1 MSALDTSPTPPPRS
15 GLSRRSFLKYTGLA
29 GAAAASTG
37 VLSACSSTPSGA
49 ATWAM
54 WSSSPAERKVWDDFS
69 KYVAGT
75 LKVESIPTLTPSGG
89 YPTKLDLQL
98 VSGTAGLVTALNGTL
113 IPTYAARGA
122 HRPLDDLIA
131 ADPDF
136 QLDDFYPAIRK
147 ISTFNGQTYAI
158 GFDVA
163 PTVLYYNKT
172 LLAKAGIPQPS
183 KTEPMS
189 WETFR
194 GIAKELTRPPD
205 QYGFTCAP
213 AIDDLVSWIY
223 CAGGNVMSDDGS
235 VSTLNKPEAL
245 EAIQFVID
253 LFVKDKV
260 TPPISN
266 LVTESSLSNFM
277 EGNVAF
283 MQNGPWQVVNV
294 RKAKFDWDVIPF
306 PAGAAGS
313 TPRISGSSF
322 AIPSAVKGDQLELAW
337 KLLKTLTS
345 TGALDIYAKAGRNN
359 PARLAAGSAF
369 KPPPDNLGVVQQ
381 ILAGKV
387 AGGHAFDVTTNWNQV
402 KQLLG
407 QDLPRTFLGQ
417 VGVPEVIDGLTP
429 RLDVLMKQHQD
440 NIRQAEARKG

>member
-1 MSALDTSPTPPPRS
+1 MQTQ
-15 GLSRRSFLKYTGLA
+15 LSRRSLLKLTGLA
-29 GAAAASTG
+29 GLGAAAAG
-37 VLSACSSTPSGA
+37 CSSGPPSGA
-49 ATWAM
+49 ASWAM
-54 WSSSPAERKVWDDFS
+54 WSSSPAERKVWEDFS
-69 KYVAGT
+69 AYVERE
-75 LKVESIPTLTPSGG
+75 LKIESVPNLTPSSG

-98 VSGTAGLVTALNGTL
+98 VSGTASLVTALNGTL

-131 ADPDF
+131 QDPDF
-136 QLDDFYPAIRK
+136 DLDDFYQPIRT
-147 ISTFNGQTYAI
+147 ISTFNEQTFGI

-172 LLAKAGIPQPS
+172 LLQKQGIALPS
-183 KTEPMS
+183 RTEPMT
-189 WETFR
+189 WATFR
-194 GIAKELTRPPD
+194 DLAQELTRPPE
-205 QYGFTCAP
+205 QYGFSCAP

-223 CAGGNVMSDDGS
+223 CAGGNVMNGDATRSA
-235 VSTLNKPEAL
+235 LNAPEAM
-245 EAIQFVID
+245 EAIQFVVD

-260 TPPISN
+260 TPPIAN
-266 LVTESSLSNFM
+266 LVTESSLSNFL

-294 RKAKFDWDVIPF
+294 RKAKFDWDIVPF

-313 TPRISGSSF
+313 TPRVSGSSF
-322 AIPSAVKGDQLELAW
+322 AIPAKVRGGDLELAW

-345 TGALDIYAKAGRNN
+345 TGALDIYARAGRNN
-359 PARLAAGSAF
+359 PARLSAGSAF
-369 KPPPDNLGVVQQ
+369 KPPPDNLGIVQD

-387 AGGHAFDVTTNWNQV
+387 AGGHPFDVTTNWNQV

-417 VGVPEVIDGLTP
+417 VTVKEAIDGLTP
-429 RLDVLMKQHQD
+429 RLDVLMEQHQD
-440 NIRQAEARKG
+440 NIRQASARKG

>member
-1 MSALDTSPTPPPRS
+1 MATR
-15 GLSRRSFLKYTGLA
+15 LSRRSFLELTGLA
-29 GAAAASTG
+29 GIAAAAAGCSTG
-37 VLSACSSTPSGA
+37 PPAGA
-49 ATWAM
+49 ATWSM
-54 WSSSPAERKVWDDFS
+54 WSSSPAVKKVWQDFS
-69 KYVAGT
+69 KYVEDQ

-98 VSGTAGLVTALNGTL
+98 VSGTAGLVTAINGTL

-136 QLDDFYPAIRK
+136 DPDDFYQPIRR
-147 ISTFNGQTYAI
+147 ISSFNDKTYAI

-163 PTVLYYNKT
+163 PTVMYYNKT
-172 LLAKAGIPQPS
+172 LLQKQGIELPS
-183 KTEPMS
+183 RTEPMS
-189 WETFR
+189 WATFR
-194 GIAKELTRPPD
+194 DLAIELTKAPD

-213 AIDDLVSWIY
+213 DISDLVSWIY
-223 CAGGNVMSDDGS
+223 CAGGNVMNADATRSILGE
-235 VSTLNKPEAL
+235 PEAM
-245 EAIQFVID
+245 EALQFVID

-260 TPPISN
+260 TPPIKN
-266 LVTESSLSNFM
+266 LVTENPSSNFM
-277 EGNVAF
+277 QGNVAF

-294 RKAKFDWDVIPF
+294 RKAKFDWDIIPF
-306 PAGAAGS
+306 PAGANGS
-313 TPRISGSSF
+313 TPRVSGSSF
-322 AIPSAVKGDQLELAW
+322 AIPSGVRDGKDLDLAW
-337 KLLKTLTS
+337 RLLKTLTS

-359 PARLAAGSAF
+359 PARYSAGSAF
-369 KPPPDNLGVVQQ
+369 QPPPDNLGIVQQ

-387 AGGHAFDVTTNWNQV
+387 GGGHPFDVTTNWNQV

-417 VGVPEVIDGLTP
+417 VSVPDAIAGLTP

-440 NIRQAEARKG
+440 NIRQATARKG

>member
-1 MSALDTSPTPPPRS
+1 MQQR
-15 GLSRRSFLKYTGLA
+15 LSRRSFLELTGLA
-29 GAAAASTG
+29 GLGAAVAG
-37 VLSACSSTPSGA
+37 CSSGPPPGT
-49 ATWAM
+49 ATWSM
-54 WSSSPAERKVWDDFS
+54 WSSSAAEKKVWEDFS
-69 KYVAGT
+69 AYVEQQ
-75 LKVESIPTLTPSGG
+75 LKVKSVPTLTPSGG

-98 VSGTAGLVTALNGTL
+98 VSGTAGLVTAINGTL

-136 QLDDFYPAIRK
+136 DLDDFYPPSRR
-147 ISTFNGQTYAI
+147 ISSFNQKTYAI

-163 PTVLYYNKT
+163 PTVMYYNKT
-172 LLAKAGIPQPS
+172 LLRQHGIDPPS
-183 KTEPMS
+183 PTEPMS
-189 WETFR
+189 WATFR
-194 GIAKELTRPPD
+194 DLAVELTRPPE

-223 CAGGNVMSDDGS
+223 CAGGNVMDDGATR
-235 VSTLNKPEAL
+235 STLGDPEAM
-245 EAIQFVID
+245 EALRFVID
-253 LFVKDKV
+253 LFVKDRV
-260 TPPISN
+260 TPPIKN
-266 LVTESSLSNFM
+266 LVTESSLSNFL

-294 RKAKFDWDVIPF
+294 RKAKFDWDIIPF
-306 PAGAAGS
+306 PAGASGS
-313 TPRISGSSF
+313 TPRVSGSSF
-322 AIPSAVKGDQLELAW
+322 AIPSGVREGPDLDLAW
-337 KLLKTLTS
+337 QLLKTLTS

-359 PARLAAGSAF
+359 PARLSAGSAF
-369 KPPPDNLGVVQQ
+369 RPPPDNLGIVQQ

-417 VGVPEVIDGLTP
+417 VTVAEAVSGLTP
-429 RLDVLMKQHQD
+429 RLDVLMRQHQD
-440 NIRQAEARKG
+440 NIRQATARKG

>member
-1 MSALDTSPTPPPRS
+1 MRTTLPR
-15 GLSRRSFLKYTGLA
+15 RRFLELTGLA
-29 GAAAASTG
+29 GLGLAAAG
-37 VLSACSSTPSGA
+37 CSSGPSSGT
-49 ATWAM
+49 ATWSM
-54 WSSSPAERKVWDDFS
+54 WSSSPAEKKVWEDFG
-69 KYVAGT
+69 KYVEQQ
-75 LKVESIPTLTPSGG
+75 LKVRSVSTLTPSNG

-98 VSGTAGLVTALNGTL
+98 VSGTASLVTALNGTL

-136 QLDDFYPAIRK
+136 RLDDFYDTSRR
-147 ISTFNGQTYAI
+147 ISTFNGKTYAV

-163 PTVLYYNKT
+163 PTVMYYNKD
-172 LLAKAGIPQPS
+172 LLKKQGIPLPS

-189 WETFR
+189 WATFR
-194 GIAKELTRPPD
+194 DLAKQLTTPG

-223 CAGGNVMSDDGS
+223 CAGGNVMSADASRSILGE
-235 VSTLNKPEAL
+235 PEAMQAL
-245 EAIQFVID
+245 QFVID

-260 TPPISN
+260 TPPIKN
-266 LVTESSLSNFM
+266 LVTESSLSNFLQ
-277 EGNVAF
+277 GNVAF
-283 MQNGPWQVVNV
+283 MQNGPWQVVNA

-313 TPRISGSSF
+313 TPRVSGSSF
-322 AIPSAVKGDQLELAW
+322 AIPSGVRDGAQLDLAW
-337 KLLKTLTS
+337 KLLKALTS

-359 PARLAAGSAF
+359 PARLSAGSAF
-369 KPPPDNLGVVQQ
+369 QPPPDNLGIVQQ
-381 ILAGKV
+381 ILAGKL

-417 VGVPEVIDGLTP
+417 VSVADAINGLTP
-429 RLDVLMKQHQD
+429 RLDVLMRQHQD
-440 NIRQAEARKG
+440 TIRQATARKG

>member
-1 MSALDTSPTPPPRS
+1 MPAK
-15 GLSRRSFLKYTGLA
+15 LSRRSFLELTGLA
-29 GAAAASTG
+29 GLGAAVTGCSTG
-37 VLSACSSTPSGA
+37 PPSGA

-54 WSSSPAERKVWDDFS
+54 WSSSAAEKKVWEDFS
-69 KYVAGT
+69 QYVEQQLGV
-75 LKVESIPTLTPSGG
+75 KSVPTLTPSSG

-98 VSGTAGLVTALNGTL
+98 VSGTASLVTAINGTL

-122 HRPLDDLIA
+122 HRPLDDLIK

-136 QLDDFYPAIRK
+136 DLDDFYPTSQR
-147 ISTFNGQTYAI
+147 ISSFNGKTYAI

-172 LLAKAGIPQPS
+172 LLQKQGIALPS
-183 KTEPMS
+183 RTEPMP
-189 WETFR
+189 WATFR
-194 GIAKELTRPPD
+194 DLAKELTGKD

-223 CAGGNVMSDDGS
+223 CAGGNVMNDAADR
-235 VSTLNKPEAL
+235 STLNAPEAMQ
-245 EAIQFVID
+245 AIQFVID

-260 TPPISN
+260 TPPIKN
-266 LVTESSLSNFM
+266 LVTESSLSNFIQ
-277 EGNVAF
+277 GNVAF

-313 TPRISGSSF
+313 TPRVSGSSF
-322 AIPSAVKGDQLELAW
+322 GIPSGVREGAELDLAW

-359 PARLAAGSAF
+359 PARLSAGSAF
-369 KPPPDNLGVVQQ
+369 QKPPDNLGIVQD
-381 ILAGKV
+381 ILAGKL
-387 AGGHAFDVTTNWNQV
+387 AGGHSFDVTTNWNQV

-417 VGVPEVIDGLTP
+417 VSVTDAIAGLTP
-429 RLDVLMKQHQD
+429 RLDILMRQHQD
-440 NIRQAEARKG
+440 TVRQSAARKG

>member
-1 MSALDTSPTPPPRS
+1 MTIE
-15 GLSRRSFLKYTGLA
+15 LSRRSLLKLTGLA
-29 GAAAASTG
+29 GLGAAVAGCT
-37 VLSACSSTPSGA
+37 STPSGA
-49 ATWAM
+49 ATWSM
-54 WSSSPAERKVWDDFS
+54 WSSSPAERTVWDAFS
-69 KYVAGT
+69 QYVEQQ
-75 LKVESIPTLTPSGG
+75 LKVESIPTLTPSSG

-98 VSGTAGLVTALNGTL
+98 VSGTAGLVTAVNGL
-113 IPTYAARGA
+113 FLQTYGSRGA

-136 QLDDFYPAIRK
+136 DLDDFYPAIRK
-147 ISTFNGQTYAI
+147 IATFNGQTYGI

-163 PTVLYYNKT
+163 PTLLYYNKS
-172 LLAKAGIPQPS
+172 LLSKQGIAAPS
-183 KTEPMS
+183 RTEPMP
-189 WETFR
+189 WATFR
-194 GIAKELTRPPD
+194 DLAIQLSEPDD

-213 AIDDLVSWIY
+213 AIEDLVSWIY
-223 CAGGNVMSDDGS
+223 SAGGNLMNDEET
-235 VSTLNKPEAL
+235 VSTLGAPEAL
-245 EAIQFVID
+245 HAIQFVVD
-253 LFVKDKV
+253 LFVKDQV

-266 LVTESSLSNFM
+266 LVTESALANFM

-306 PAGAAGS
+306 PAGPAGS
-313 TPRISGSSF
+313 LPRVSGSTF
-322 AIPSAVKGDQLELAW
+322 AIPSAVEGNDLDLAW

-359 PARLAAGSAF
+359 PARLSAGSAF

-387 AGGHAFDVTTNWNQV
+387 GGGHPFNVTTNWNQV

-417 VGVPEVIDGLTP
+417 VGVAEAIVGLTP

-440 NIRQAEARKG
+440 NIRQAEARRN

>member
-1 MSALDTSPTPPPRS
+1 M
-15 GLSRRSFLKYTGLA
+15 LSRRSFITLTGLA
-29 GAAAASTG
+29 GLTTATSGA
-37 VLSACSSTPSGA
+37 LSGCSSSLADA
-49 ATWAM
+49 ATWSM
-54 WSSSPAERKVWDDFS
+54 WSSSPAERKVWDAFS
-69 KYVAGT
+69 QYVEQQ
-75 LKVESIPTLTPSGG
+75 LDVRSIPSLTPSSG

-131 ADPDF
+131 ADPDLR
-136 QLDDFYPAIRK
+136 LDDFYPTIQK
-147 ISTFNGQTYAI
+147 ISSFNGQTYAI

-163 PTVLYYNKT
+163 PTVLYYNKD
-172 LLAKAGIPQPS
+172 LLKKQGITAPS
-183 KTEPMS
+183 RTEPMP
-189 WETFR
+189 WATFR
-194 GIAKELTRPPD
+194 DLAKELTGND

-223 CAGGNVMSDDGS
+223 SAGGNVMNDPQTA
-235 VSTLNKPEAL
+235 STLNAPEAM
-245 EAIQFVID
+245 EAMQYVID
-253 LFVKDKV
+253 LFTKDKV
-260 TPPISN
+260 TPPIKN
-266 LVTESSLSNFM
+266 LVTESSLSNFLQ
-277 EGNVAF
+277 GNVAF

-306 PAGAAGS
+306 PAGPAGS
-313 TPRISGSSF
+313 LPRVSGSSF
-322 AIPSAVKGDQLELAW
+322 AIPSAVKGDRLELAW

-359 PARLAAGSAF
+359 PARRSAGSAF
-369 KPPPDNLGVVQQ
+369 KPPPDNLGIVQD

-387 AGGHAFDVTTNWNQV
+387 GGGHPFDVTTNWNQV

-417 VGVPEVIDGLTP
+417 VSVAEAINGLTP

-440 NIRQAEARKG
+440 NIRQAAARKG

>member
-1 MSALDTSPTPPPRS
+1 MHQR
-15 GLSRRSFLKYTGLA
+15 LSRRSFLELTGLA
-29 GAAAASTG
+29 GLGAAVAG
-37 VLSACSSTPSGA
+37 CSSGPPAGA

-54 WSSSPAERKVWDDFS
+54 WSSSAAEKKVWEDFS
-69 KYVAGT
+69 KYVEQQ
-75 LKVESIPTLTPSGG
+75 LKVKSVPTLTPSNG

-98 VSGTAGLVTALNGTL
+98 VSGTAGLVTAINGTL

-122 HRPLDDLIA
+122 HRPLDDLIE

-136 QLDDFYPAIRK
+136 DLDDFYQPSRR
-147 ISTFNGQTYAI
+147 ISSFNQKTYAI

-163 PTVLYYNKT
+163 PTVMYYNKT
-172 LLAKAGIPQPS
+172 LLQKAGVDLPS
-183 KTEPMS
+183 RTEPMS
-189 WETFR
+189 WATFR
-194 GIAKELTRPPD
+194 DLAIELTKPPD

-223 CAGGNVMSDDGS
+223 CAGGNVMNDQATR
-235 VSTLNKPEAL
+235 STLGDPEAM
-245 EAIQFVID
+245 EALQFVID

-260 TPPISN
+260 TPPIKN
-266 LVTESSLSNFM
+266 LVSESSSSNFM
-277 EGNVAF
+277 QGNVAF
-283 MQNGPWQVVNV
+283 MQNGPWQVVNI

-306 PAGAAGS
+306 PAGAVGS
-313 TPRISGSSF
+313 TPRVSGSSF
-322 AIPSAVKGDQLELAW
+322 AIPSGVREGADLDLAW

-359 PARLAAGSAF
+359 PARLSAGSAF
-369 KPPPDNLGVVQQ
+369 QPPPDNLGIVQQ
-381 ILAGKV
+381 ILAGKI

-417 VGVPEVIDGLTP
+417 VTVADAIAGLTP
-429 RLDVLMKQHQD
+429 RLDVLMRQHQD
-440 NIRQAEARKG
+440 NIRQATARKG

>member
-1 MSALDTSPTPPPRS
+1 MQTQ
-15 GLSRRSFLKYTGLA
+15 LSRRSLLKLTGLA
-29 GAAAASTG
+29 GLGVAAAG
-37 VLSACSSTPSGA
+37 CSSGPPSGA
-49 ATWAM
+49 AAWAM

-69 KYVAGT
+69 AYVERE
-75 LKVESIPTLTPSGG
+75 LKVESVPTLTPSSG

-131 ADPDF
+131 QDPDF
-136 QLDDFYPAIRK
+136 DLDDFYKPIQS
-147 ISTFNGQTYAI
+147 ISTFNDQTYAI

-163 PTVLYYNKT
+163 PTVLYVNKS
-172 LLAKAGIPQPS
+172 LLHKQGIANPS
-183 KTEPMS
+183 PTEPMS
-189 WETFR
+189 WATFR
-194 GIAKELTRPPD
+194 ELAKELTKPPE
-205 QYGFTCAP
+205 QFGFSCAP
-213 AIDDLVSWIY
+213 SIDDLVSWIY
-223 CAGGNVMSDDGS
+223 CAGGNVMTKDATKSA
-235 VSTLNKPEAL
+235 LNAPEAM
-245 EAIQFVID
+245 EAIQYVVD
-253 LFVKDKV
+253 LFVKDQV
-260 TPPISN
+260 TPPIAN

-294 RKAKFDWDVIPF
+294 RKAKFDWDIIPF

-313 TPRISGSSF
+313 TPRVSGSSF
-322 AIPSAVKGDQLELAW
+322 AIPSKVKGDDLDLAW
-337 KLLKTLTS
+337 RLLKTLTS

-359 PARLAAGSAF
+359 PARLSAGSAF
-369 KPPPDNLGVVQQ
+369 KPPPDNLGIVQD

-387 AGGHAFDVTTNWNQV
+387 AGGHPFDVTTNWNQV

-417 VGVPEVIDGLTP
+417 VSVQEAIDGLTP
-429 RLDVLMKQHQD
+429 RLDVLMEQHQD
-440 NIRQAEARKG
+440 NIRQASARKG

>member
-1 MSALDTSPTPPPRS
+1 MSTK
-15 GLSRRSFLKYTGLA
+15 LSRRSFLELSGLA
-29 GAAAASTG
+29 GLGLAVAG
-37 VLSACSSTPSGA
+37 CSSGPPDGS

-54 WSSSPAERKVWDDFS
+54 WSSSAAERKVWQDFS
-69 KYVAGT
+69 AYVEQQ
-75 LKVESIPTLTPSGG
+75 LEVKSVPTLTPSGP

-122 HRPLDDLIA
+122 HRPLDDLIEG
-131 ADPDF
+131 DSDF
-136 QLDDFYPAIRK
+136 DLDDFYQPIQK
-147 ISTFNGQTYAI
+147 ISSFNGKTYAI

-163 PTVLYYNKT
+163 PTVMYYNKS
-172 LLAKAGIPQPS
+172 LLQKQGIALPS
-183 KTEPMS
+183 RTEPMP
-189 WETFR
+189 WATFR
-194 GIAKELTRPPD
+194 DLAVELTHAPD

-223 CAGGNVMSDDGS
+223 CAGGNVMSQDASRSILGE
-235 VSTLNKPEAL
+235 PEAM
-245 EAIQFVID
+245 EAVQFVID

-260 TPPISN
+260 TPPIKN
-266 LVTESSLSNFM
+266 LVTESSLSNFLA
-277 EGNVAF
+277 GNVAF

-294 RKAKFDWDVIPF
+294 RKAEFDWDIIPF

-313 TPRISGSSF
+313 TPRVSGSSF
-322 AIPSAVKGDQLELAW
+322 AIPSGVREGADLDLAW

-359 PARLAAGSAF
+359 PARFSAGSAF
-369 KPPPDNLGVVQQ
+369 QPPPDNLGIVQD

-387 AGGHAFDVTTNWNQV
+387 AGGHPFDVTTNWNQV

-417 VGVPEVIDGLTP
+417 VPVPEAIAGVTP
-429 RLDVLMKQHQD
+429 RLDVLMRQHLD
-440 NIRQAEARKG
+440 NIRQATARRG